1 MPSKSTR
8 EIARVVAAGRYLP
21 ALVEENGAFFAR
33 WLPRDVDAFVRR
45 AGRGLLEDPG
55 KYETAEDAWLAALR
69 TDSGR
74 VAWPNRDELVA
85 LKERLDAWRAGL
97 AAEGASH
104 ETLTFRLEPCGPEGD
119 WRIVYDVPKTRLGYL
134 ALGQAVRLFPP
145 LGRADALTL
154 ADAEA
159 FVRQGAAALSA
170 AGFETAFPDGLC
182 GEHVEAVAAL
192 EPGPKEGSS
201 VHAKIDVRVDGEKVT
216 AAEIRFLLEQG
227 STLVFFR
234 DRWIEVD
241 RNVLR
246 EALKVLEKG
255 REKKLGLSES
265 LAWAMGLG
273 RAGRMRV
280 KEVAAHGWLRGLLNE
295 LRGDEK
301 FKLLKPPPGL
311 KAKLRGYQRAGYSY
325 LAFLVKWGFGACLA
339 DDMGLGKTVQTIAWI
354 LHRRATEKTPVLVV
368 APMTVTM
375 NWMREFGKFAP
386 TLKVMLHQGPHRR
399 FGESFKRA
407 AAKCDVVVTG
417 YALLVKDFRFV
428 SEAGFGAL
436 VLDEAQAV
444 KNPDTQSARAVRSL
458 PVTARIALT
467 GTPFENSALDLWS
480 LQEFLNPGLLGA
492 RADFTRDFVYPI
504 RTDVASPAAQRL
516 RRILAPFMLRR
527 LKTDP
532 GVAAELGA
540 KREIREYCALSSA
553 QRRDY
558 EAALARYRNDVAAET
573 GNRSGRALAL
583 LTELKL
589 ACDGFSDGGEWRED
603 SGKAARLDELLEGI
617 FDAGE
622 SALVFTQYA
631 KAGVAIRE
639 HLEERFGR
647 RMPFLHGGLSLAERT
662 AEIEAFNASPEPT
675 AFVLSLKAGGFG
687 LNLTRATH
695 VIHYDRWWNPAVEN
709 QATDRAHRIGQARDV
724 FVHLFIT
731 GGTLE
736 DRVDAIL
743 ESKRQVAGEVV
754 TAGESFLLKMNEEE
768 FGKVVELAP

>member
-1 MPSKSTR
+1 MPGKSVQ

-21 ALVEENGAFFAR
+21 ALVVEDGVFRAR
-33 WLPRDVDAFVRR
+33 WLPREVDAFVRR

-74 VAWPNRDELVA
+74 VQWPNRAELA
-85 LKERLDAWRAGL
+85 ELKERLDAWRAAL
-97 AAEGASH
+97 AADAAAPK
-104 ETLTFRLEPCGPEGD
+104 TLKFRLEPE
-119 WRIVYDVPKTRLGYL
+119 WRIVYDPPKTRLGLL
-134 ALGQAVRLFPP
+134 ALGQAVRIFPP
-145 LGRADALTL
+145 LGRADALTF

-159 FVRQGAAALSA
+159 FVRRGAAALAA
-170 AGFETAFPDGLC
+170 AGFETEFPEGLC
-182 GEHVEAVAAL
+182 GEHVEAVASL
-192 EPGPKEGSS
+192 DSGTGRSQC
-201 VHAKIDVRVDGEKVT
+201 VRAKIDVRVDGEKVT

-234 DRWIEVD
+234 NRWIEVD

-255 REKKLGLSES
+255 REKKLGVAES
-265 LAWAMGLG
+265 LSWTMGLG

-280 KEVAAHGWLRGLLNE
+280 KEAAAHGWLRGLLNE
-295 LRGDEK
+295 LRGDDA
-301 FKLLKPPPGL
+301 FAILKPPRGL
-311 KAKLRGYQRAGYSY
+311 KAKLRDYQRAGYSY
-325 LAFLVKWGFGACLA
+325 LAFLTKWGFGACLA

-354 LHRRATEKTPVLVV
+354 LRRRALAATPVLVV
-368 APMTVTM
+368 APTTVTT

-386 TLKVMLHQGPHRR
+386 SLKVMLHQGPDRLLGDAFR
-399 FGESFKRA
+399 RA
-407 AAKCDVVVTG
+407 AAKCDVAVTS

-428 SEAGFGAL
+428 AKAGFGAL

-444 KNPDTQSARAVRSL
+444 KNPDTQSARAARAL
-458 PVTARIALT
+458 PVSERVALT

-480 LQEFLNPGLLGA
+480 MQEFLNPGLLGA
-492 RADFTRDFVYPI
+492 RADFVRDFVNPI
-504 RTDVASPAAQRL
+504 RTDASSAAATRL
-516 RRILAPFMLRR
+516 RRILAPFVLRR

-540 KREIREYCALSSA
+540 KREIREYCALSPA

-558 EAALARYRNDVAAET
+558 EAALVRYRNDVAADA

-589 ACDGFSDGGEWRED
+589 ACDGFTDGGEWRDD
-603 SGKAARLDELLEGI
+603 SGKAARLDELLDGI
-617 FDAGE
+617 FGAGE

-631 KAGVAIRE
+631 KAGAEIRR

-647 RMPFLHGGLSLAERT
+647 RMPYLHGGLSLAERT
-662 AEIEAFNASPEPT
+662 AEIEAFNAAPEPT
-675 AFVLSLKAGGFG
+675 AFVLSLRAGGVG

-709 QATDRAHRIGQARDV
+709 QATDRAHRIGQPRDV
-724 FVHLFIT
+724 FVHLFVAA
-731 GGTLE
+731 GTVE
-736 DRVDAIL
+736 DRVDAII
-743 ESKRQVAGEVV
+743 ESKRQIAGEVV
-754 TAGESFLLKMNEEE
+754 VAGESFLLKMGEGD
-768 FGKVVELAP
+768 FAKVVELAP